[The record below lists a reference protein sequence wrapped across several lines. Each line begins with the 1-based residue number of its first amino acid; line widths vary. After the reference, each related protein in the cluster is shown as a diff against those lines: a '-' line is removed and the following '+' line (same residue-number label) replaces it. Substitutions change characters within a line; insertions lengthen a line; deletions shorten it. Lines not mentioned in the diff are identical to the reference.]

1 MKNILVTTDF
11 SEKSIA
17 SLNVAIELAKKHK
30 AKIFLLHA
38 IELPVRLMT
47 ESQVSVPEAMY
58 FLNLTKQRFADLHKN
73 LDTQIEIVDLVET
86 ISLPE
91 AVDEVVKKHH
101 IDLVFMGSNGASG
114 AKELFIGS
122 NAEK

>member
-17 SLNVAIELAKKHK
+17 SLHVAIELAKKHK
-30 AKIFLLHA
+30 AKIYLLHA

-58 FLNLTKQRFADLHKN
+58 FLNLTKQRFNDLRQTLN
-73 LDTQIEIVDLVET
+73 TDVEIFDLVET
-86 ISLPE
+86 SPLPSFKGFCPE
-91 AVDEVVKKHH
+91 
-101 IDLVFMGSNGASG
+101 
-114 AKELFIGS
+114 
-122 NAEK
+122 